1 MLGASYCQRMKG
13 HVTFTLVYDNLNI
26 KGKAITAML
35 GNLLITFTCVVTFV
49 PSLNYIWGLMA
60 RQQVTTLLKWS
71 KTVVFFPYVIFLAFI
86 VAYALIEIYDEIMVL
101 KGDKKYI
108 DQMLEDS
115 KSEAEQAIEASLAQ
129 EQLDLNNIDYG
140 GGK

>member
-1 MLGASYCQRMKG
+1 M
-13 HVTFTLVYDNLNI
+13 
-26 KGKAITAML
+26 
-35 GNLLITFTCVVTFV
+35 
-49 PSLNYIWGLMA
+49 
-60 RQQVTTLLKWS
+60 
-71 KTVVFFPYVIFLAFI
+71 FFPYVVFLAFI
-86 VAYALIEIYDEIMVL
+86 VAYALIEIYDELMVL

-108 DQMLEDS
+108 DQMLQDS